1 MSAPYSV
8 ACNTTTLANGTHSF
22 TAKAYDQAGNSTMA
36 PARTVTVSN
45 SSTSTAGPW
54 AKGLGSTGADNGCAV
69 TVDSSGNTFVAGYF
83 SGTVDFSSG
92 TQPALTSS
100 GGVDLFLAKYTA
112 AGVHVWSKRFGAA
125 GNEMVSSI
133 ALDASGNI
141 FLGGSFTGT
150 GNFGGASLINKGQ
163 ADAFLAKYD
172 SQGNPQ
178 WALSFGGTSGDVINK
193 IAVDSQGN
201 VIITG
206 YFAGLVNFGGT
217 TLSSSFGST
226 DVFLAKYSPL
236 GLNLWAK
243 NFANQGSSEYG
254 TGVAV
259 DKTTGDILLAGYA
272 LSDINLGGGVLQQCG
287 FLARF
292 SSSGG
297 HLWSR
302 ACGKNNIGRTSA
314 LAVDSH
320 GDVAISGDFQF
331 QTDLGGGLLIG
342 TSSQYDYFV
351 AKYSGANGSHLWS
364 KAITGNLSAAMN
376 SITADAQN
384 NIILGGSFR
393 GTYNFGGQSL
403 TTTGTWDTYDG
414 FVVKYS
420 SAGTLS
426 WAKKFGGTGN
436 DYGYSVAVDASG
448 NPAVAGSFEA
458 GSPSFN
464 GQPLSN
470 AGSTD
475 IIVGRFNP

>member
-1 MSAPYSV
+1 
-8 ACNTTTLANGTHSF
+8 
-22 TAKAYDQAGNSTMA
+22 
-36 PARTVTVSN
+36 
-45 SSTSTAGPW
+45 
-54 AKGLGSTGADNGCAV
+54 
-69 TVDSSGNTFVAGYF
+69 
-83 SGTVDFSSG
+83 
-92 TQPALTSS
+92 
-100 GGVDLFLAKYTA
+100 
-112 AGVHVWSKRFGAA
+112 
-125 GNEMVSSI
+125 MVSSI

-150 GNFGGASLINKGQ
+150 GNFGGANLINVGQ
-163 ADAFLAKYD
+163 ADAFLAKYN

-201 VIITG
+201 VIVTG

-259 DKTTGDILLAGYA
+259 DKTNGDILLAGYA

-376 SITADAQN
+376 SMTADAQN

-448 NPAVAGSFEA
+448 SPAVAGSFEA

-475 IIVGRFNP
+475 IIVGRLNP